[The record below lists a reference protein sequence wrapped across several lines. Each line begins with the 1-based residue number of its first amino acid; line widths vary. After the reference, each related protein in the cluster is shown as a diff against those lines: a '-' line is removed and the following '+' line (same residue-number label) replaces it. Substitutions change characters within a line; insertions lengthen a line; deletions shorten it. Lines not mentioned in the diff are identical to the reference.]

1 MTFFLLFKPIYLT
14 INLLRNN
21 GLNTIVLCMLK
32 NIFFKLKKSSI
43 CSDFCRIFE
52 LLLTNN

>member
-32 NIFFKLKKSSI
+32 NIFF
-43 CSDFCRIFE
+43 
-52 LLLTNN
+52 